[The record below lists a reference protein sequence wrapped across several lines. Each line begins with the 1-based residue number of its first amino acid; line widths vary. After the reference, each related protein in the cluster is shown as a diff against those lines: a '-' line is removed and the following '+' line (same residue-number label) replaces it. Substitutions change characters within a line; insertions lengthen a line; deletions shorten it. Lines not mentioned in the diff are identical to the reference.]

1 VRVGQLGPHVTGYV
15 MMGRSSMSMRGR
27 VSESQSA
34 LDATIMRYTTIYNA
48 AGCTVELSCN
58 ASSSNVLLYYVFHLY
73 NDAHFDSTSV
83 A

>member
-1 VRVGQLGPHVTGYV
+1 MRVGQLGPHVTGYV
-15 MMGRSSMSMRGR
+15 MMGRSMRGR
-27 VSESQSA
+27 VNESQSA

-58 ASSSNVLLYYVFHLY
+58 ASSSMLLYYIFHSY

>member
-1 VRVGQLGPHVTGYV
+1 MRVGQLGPHVTGYV

-34 LDATIMRYTTIYNA
+34 LDATIMRYT
-48 AGCTVELSCN
+48 GCTVELSCN